1 MSNGGSLHLVFNTPA
16 AGASFI
22 ALTLFFLIIFSAN
35 AILSSASFKTLG
47 IIISL
52 SSIGF
57 LLMIIMISFFL

>member
-1 MSNGGSLHLVFNTPA
+1 MSNGGNLRLVFNTPA

-22 ALTLFFLIIFSAN
+22 AFSLFFLIIFSAN
-35 AILSSASFKTLG
+35 PILSSTSFRTLG